1 MNRNPYEVLG
11 VSESA
16 TDEEIKDAYHALAKK
31 YHPDKYIDDGL
42 KEMATAKMQQINEA
56 YDEIKEMRAN
66 GSSYSGGY
74 SDSSYGGSYS
84 SGETNYSEIRR
95 LINTG
100 RYSAAEELLNNVSYE
115 EREAEWYFLT
125 GCILLRRGWYHD
137 ATKNFDTAC
146 RMDPNNQEYRNAR
159 LQVERMS
166 QSYNTQ
172 GARECGGSGSGCDC
186 CSQLI
191 CLDCCCE
198 CMGGDLISCC

>member
-16 TDEEIKDAYHALAKK
+16 TDEEIKEAYRALAKK

-56 YDEIKEMRAN
+56 YDEIKNLRAN
-66 GSSYSGGY
+66 GTSYSGGSSYSGGY
-74 SDSSYGGSYS
+74 SGATSFA
-84 SGETNYSEIRR
+84 EIRR
-95 LINTG
+95 MINTG
-100 RYSAAEELLNNVSYE
+100 RYSAAEAELSKVPADK
-115 EREAEWYFLT
+115 RDAEWHFLS

-137 ATKNFDTAC
+137 ATRHFDTAC
-146 RMDPNNQEYRNAR
+146 NMDPGNQEYRNAR
-159 LQVERMS
+159 LQVEKMS
-166 QSYNTQ
+166 QSYQNQ
-172 GARECGGSGSGCDC
+172 ANNECGGGCIPCFCDCDC

-191 CLDCCCE
+191 CADCCCE